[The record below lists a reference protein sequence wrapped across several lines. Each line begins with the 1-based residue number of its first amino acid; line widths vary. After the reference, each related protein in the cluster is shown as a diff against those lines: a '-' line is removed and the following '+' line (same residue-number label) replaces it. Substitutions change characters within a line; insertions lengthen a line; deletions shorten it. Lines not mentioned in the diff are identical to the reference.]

1 MQWRRWENRGRIYL
15 QLNLANNNFAIRPD
29 EIALMGEWCTE
40 NQVGRRTS
48 YSNFE
53 FKHESDVTSF
63 LLRWG

>member
-1 MQWRRWENRGRIYL
+1 MRWRRWENRGRIYL

-29 EIALMGEWCTE
+29 EIAIMGEWCTE

-48 YSNFE
+48 YSDFE
-53 FKHESDVTSF
+53 FRREADVTAF

>member
-1 MQWRRWENRGRIYL
+1 MRWRRYKNRGRIYL
-15 QLNLANNNFAIRPD
+15 QLYLVNNHVEIRPD
-29 EIALMGEWCTE
+29 EIALIGEWCQE

-53 FKHESDVTSF
+53 FRREADVTAF